1 MNHNK
6 SHNIEILLPDYG
18 ILIESR
24 QKRLEESNITHSHS
38 NPSIL
43 FIVYGSGKVEFE
55 NKRFDIGADSV
66 ITLAKDMN
74 HKISDKARKQ
84 MTIFSVYFDEEK
96 AGLNKYILD
105 YLLNA
110 DEPLTLPLYYS
121 ENIKRHLRQILYEQ
135 NTKPPGYK
143 LSIKQNFSLA
153 VLQIYRARLSH
164 GQQRIS
170 AKFPDSRER
179 VKSVLDFISQN
190 CHEQYGL
197 ADAARLGKVSQ
208 RQFTNICRELTGES
222 FIKFLNSVRCKK
234 AAELLKETE
243 MHVAAIAFETGYED
257 LSTFYRA
264 FKKNYNT
271 SPNQFKKNT

>member
-1 MNHNK
+1 MNHDK

-24 QKRLEESNITHSHS
+24 QKRLEESNIEHSHS
-38 NPSIL
+38 NPGIL
-43 FIVYGSGKVEFE
+43 FIVYGSGRVEFQ
-55 NKRFDIGADSV
+55 NKGFDIGADSV

-84 MTIFSVYFDEEK
+84 MTVFSVYFDEEK

-105 YLLNA
+105 YLLNNA
-110 DEPLTLPLYYS
+110 EPFTLPLYYS
-121 ENIKRHLRQILYEQ
+121 ENIKRHLRQMLYEQ

-143 LSIKQNFSLA
+143 LSIKQNLSLVA
-153 VLQIYRARLSH
+153 LQIYRARLNH
-164 GQQRIS
+164 GQQKIS
-170 AKFPDSRER
+170 AKLPDSSER

-208 RQFTNICRELTGES
+208 RQFTNICRELTDES
-222 FIKFLNSVRCKK
+222 FIKFLNAVRCKK
-234 AAELLKETE
+234 AVELLKQTQ
-243 MHVAAIAFETGYED
+243 MQVAAIAFETGYED

-264 FKKNYNT
+264 FKKIYKT
-271 SPNQFKKNT
+271 SPNRFRKNL